1 LQFETWTNLIV
12 SWELTVPDIQIHWDH
27 LNEISDAARDAAEA
41 RLRALAAQHDDLLS
55 LRLSGRTSAH
65 HRRGDR
71 EVRIVGKAKGRD
83 FFVSR
88 VRPDLG
94 LALHDALDA
103 FVHEVRNVR
112 SRRVARTPQ
121 RSDSPPHRGLI
132 DRVLLDEGYG
142 FILTDDGRTVYFHRN
157 AVAGGIAFERLQEGQ
172 RIGLN
177 VEPGEDGLQA
187 TVVVPAPPDA
197 APPL

>member
-1 LQFETWTNLIV
+1 M
-12 SWELTVPDIQIHWDH
+12 PDIQIHWDH
-27 LNEISDAARDAAEA
+27 LNEVSDAVKAPAEA

-55 LRLSGRTSAH
+55 LRVSGRTSAH

-88 VRPDLG
+88 VRPELSR
-94 LALHDALDA
+94 ALHDAVDA
-103 FVHEVRNVR
+103 FVHEVRNLR
-112 SRRVARTPQ
+112 GKLTTRPTQ
-121 RSDSPPHRGLI
+121 RGDSPPHLGLI
-132 DRVLLDEGYG
+132 DRVLVDEGYG
-142 FILTDDGRTVYFHRN
+142 FIITDDGKTVYFHRN
-157 AVAGGIAFERLQEGQ
+157 AVSGGITFERLQEGQ

-177 VEPGEDGLQA
+177 VEPGEEGLQA

-197 APPL
+197 PSP